1 MDLNIINKLNVEEKT
16 ITIAE
21 GKTYTVE
28 CGAKTMIKAQEIF
41 KKDNS
46 FEAMFQVIELLLGK
60 KAKKEIEE
68 MNFTIKQIQVLITA
82 IMAQV
87 NEVPYEEME
96 ERFQNNSK

>member
-1 MDLNIINKLNVEEKT
+1 
-16 ITIAE
+16 
-21 GKTYTVE
+21 
-28 CGAKTMIKAQEIF
+28 
-41 KKDNS
+41 
-46 FEAMFQVIELLLGK
+46 MFQVIELLLGK

-96 ERFQNNSK
+96 ERFQNKSK

>member
-1 MDLNIINKLNVEEKT
+1 MDLNIIDKLNVEEKT

-21 GKTYTVE
+21 GKTYIVE
-28 CGAKTMIKAQEIF
+28 CGAKTIIKAQEIF

-96 ERFQNNSK
+96 ERFQNKSK

>member
-1 MDLNIINKLNVEEKT
+1 MDLNIIDKLNVEEKT

-82 IMAQV
+82 IMSQV

>member
-1 MDLNIINKLNVEEKT
+1 MDLNIIDKLNVEEKT

-96 ERFQNNSK
+96 ERFQNSSK

>member
-1 MDLNIINKLNVEEKT
+1 MDLNIIDKLNVEEKT

-68 MNFTIKQIQVLITA
+68 MNFTIKQIQVSVTA

-96 ERFQNNSK
+96 ERFQNKSK

>member
-1 MDLNIINKLNVEEKT
+1 MDLNIIDKLNVEEKT

-60 KAKKEIEE
+60 KRKK
-68 MNFTIKQIQVLITA
+68 K
-82 IMAQV
+82 
-87 NEVPYEEME
+87 
-96 ERFQNNSK
+96 

>member
-1 MDLNIINKLNVEEKT
+1 MDLNIIDKLNVEEKT

-87 NEVPYEEME
+87 NEVPYEKME
-96 ERFQNNSK
+96 ERFQNKSK

>member
-1 MDLNIINKLNVEEKT
+1 MDLNIIDKLNVEEKT

-87 NEVPYEEME
+87 NEVPYEEIE
-96 ERFQNNSK
+96 ERFQNKSK